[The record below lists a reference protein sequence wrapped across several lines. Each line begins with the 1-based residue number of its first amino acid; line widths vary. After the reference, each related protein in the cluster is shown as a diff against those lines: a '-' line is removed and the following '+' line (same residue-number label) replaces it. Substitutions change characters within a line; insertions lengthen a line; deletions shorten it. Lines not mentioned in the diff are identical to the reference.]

1 MVAIAAYTMIA
12 LGALHV
18 LFGVIRFR
26 KPLGDACREG
36 FIGRFEQSD
45 ARRLAFW
52 FIAIGPLMSLLGW
65 ASLDVYKAGDL
76 PLIATMGVT
85 LLVVGVIGVL
95 AFPRSPLWSLFPPSL
110 MFIAGGFSPVAPA
123 AQPF

>member
-1 MVAIAAYTMIA
+1 MVAIAAYYMIA

-18 LFGVIRFR
+18 LFGLIRFR
-26 KPLGDACREG
+26 KPLSEAFREG
-36 FIGRFEQSD
+36 FVARFEQSD

-52 FIAIGPLMSLLGW
+52 FIAVGPLMSLLGQ
-65 ASLDVYKAGDL
+65 AALDVYGAGDL
-76 PLIATMGVT
+76 QLIATMGVT
-85 LLVVGVIGVL
+85 LFVVGVIGVL

-110 MFIAGGFSPVAPA
+110 TFIAGGFNLLGPA